1 MVSCVTVPVDGL
13 EVQTASPPE
22 RCVLNAISLPSGD
35 QAGSLMN
42 ALTEML
48 SGRSSR
54 CSLPFDR
61 IMVGLYGSGAP

>member
-1 MVSCVTVPVDGL
+1 
-13 EVQTASPPE
+13 
-22 RCVLNAISLPSGD
+22 
-35 QAGSLMN
+35 MN
-42 ALTEML
+42 ALAEVL